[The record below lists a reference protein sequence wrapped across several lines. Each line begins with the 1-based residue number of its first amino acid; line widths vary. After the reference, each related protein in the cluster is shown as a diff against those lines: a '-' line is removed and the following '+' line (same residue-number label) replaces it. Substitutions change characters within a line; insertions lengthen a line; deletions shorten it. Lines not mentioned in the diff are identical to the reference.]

1 VPVDAASPSRHP
13 FLRLALLV
21 VLAALGLVAVPAA
34 QADDLIQLNGDLP
47 VTLQG
52 GVSYGLLYLDGT
64 VRLAGDTAIT
74 ATDVFIGPDAQLQTC
89 FIVNAND
96 CTNGRSL
103 SITASGGVAIS
114 PAINLSGGTGTNR
127 QGGSLTI
134 HAARVALG
142 GGVETAGT
150 AAGSGA
156 ITIDSA
162 GLVVTQNLHAPGA
175 AIFVHGAGGVSIGG
189 DISSASGDA
198 AVMDGGAVDLA
209 SSGGDVSVLGSI
221 ASAGRDVPGA
231 GAIVGG
237 NAGPATIVAGEV
249 RVSGGIDSS
258 AGRGVDGSAGQAGAI
273 RIPARGSIVVSG
285 PVTASGDMSTSGYG
299 SDGAAITMTA
309 AGSLAVG
316 SVSSTGGSSTNLAS
330 GAGGSVALSAGA
342 ALTAGA
348 ITTAGG
354 GSALVGRHGGSV
366 SVTGA
371 AIAVGTITSDAGD
384 ATSDPANGS
393 AEAGGPVTVKATGT
407 AAVGA
412 VSTHG
417 GRGRVLGAGG
427 AGGTVSITG
436 DRVTTGSITTLGEN
450 LSAPGA
456 SVTLSSQSAL
466 IVGGPVDSSG
476 APGSSGNPG
485 GAGGPMLISTH
496 GPLTLGGRL
505 RSEGGAGG
513 SGAAAGATGGNGG
526 SIELVVQSIASSTG
540 VLSGGGDG
548 GNSGVQNGP
557 QGRGG
562 DGGRVRVWAQ
572 LPSLI
577 LLQLVDSA
585 GGQGTPNGTDGP
597 QMDEAA
603 PTALSITKTHTLAFT
618 ANAPDAEG
626 YRVFQSIA
634 GAPATV
640 ILTTKASGVAL
651 PKVAPCVSIAY
662 SLAGFHTGV
671 GWQSDPVGPVSV
683 TDPPSATQA
692 CTDAPQV
699 TLGVKKLRKKLHPL
713 KKKKWHVGIRF
724 LADGMGNA
732 TVVLSRKGKKLVTA
746 VKPLAATRRNVTV
759 TLTIPKKLRKAGK
772 FTVTVTGTA
781 PLGKARSKST
791 LTLEVTK

>member
-134 HAARVALG
+134 HAARVVLG

-156 ITIDSA
+156 ITIDAA

-189 DISSASGDA
+189 DITTSAIGDA

-237 NAGPATIVAGEV
+237 NAGPVTIVAGEV

-273 RIPARGSIVVSG
+273 RIPARGSIVASG
-285 PVTASGDMSTSGYG
+285 PVTASGDVSTSGYG

-309 AGSLAVG
+309 AGSLAAG
-316 SVSSTGGSSTNLAS
+316 SVSSTGGSSTSLAS

-348 ITTAGG
+348 INTT
-354 GSALVGRHGGSV
+354 
-366 SVTGA
+366 
-371 AIAVGTITSDAGD
+371 
-384 ATSDPANGS
+384 
-393 AEAGGPVTVKATGT
+393 
-407 AAVGA
+407 
-412 VSTHG
+412 G
-417 GRGRVLGAGG
+417 GR

-436 DRVTTGSITTLGEN
+436 DRVTTGSITTLGEK

-513 SGAAAGATGGNGG
+513 SGAAAGANGGNGG

-572 LPSLI
+572 VPSLI

-597 QMDEAA
+597 QKDEAA

-651 PKVAPCVSIAY
+651 PKVAPCVSVAY
-662 SLAGFHTGV
+662 SLAAFHTGV
-671 GWQSDPVGPVSV
+671 GWQSDPVGPVGV
-683 TDPPSATQA
+683 MDPPSATQA

-699 TLGVKKLRKKLHPL
+699 TLGVRKLKKKLHPL